1 MDGYRRR
8 MRQASLNLPS
18 ETLLD
23 EDLGFPPV
31 CSPPPEVFCGSIV
44 GNQMRN
50 RSNSEAQPG
59 LRMRSSHS
67 LGNGGLLVFFPTSP
81 SSSSNNSGHLLQ
93 HRRESHTDETAEEAI
108 IWSTNNDTSDEM
120 MDETSCCMVADDISM
135 KDVEMPSPIIGGAAG
150 GSKSLK
156 RPPDLN
162 GSNNSGSSS
171 SSSGGANSGVQQ
183 SSVHPSNS
191 YSPRSRPLFVDTQ
204 MANHLQDSNMKRRS
218 PVSQVVDFVRGR
230 NRTYSLQLSS
240 SPMCSPQ
247 SVAARASASCD
258 GCNGP
263 PPPPQPI
270 GMSPSGRRQTISGRV
285 HRASFTAGGT
295 LKSFDSGLD
304 LSSPTINHTALLIKE
319 ASLFSSFDSMS
330 IGTAVPDINAI
341 FFDNHD
347 AVYSLFMKAHK
358 CYDLIPT
365 SSKLV
370 VFDTHLPVRKAFYA
384 LVYNGVRAA
393 PLWDTDN
400 QRFTG
405 MLTITDFIKIL
416 CKHYDKGDNSERI
429 RALED
434 QQISH
439 WRDQFE
445 LDGTLR
451 PFVYIDP
458 NESLHRA
465 VELLC
470 ESKVHRLPVL
480 DRKTG
485 NITYILTHKRI
496 MKFLS
501 LYMRDLPRPSF
512 MSCTPREL
520 GIGAWGDILCCHV
533 DTPIHD
539 ALELFLKN
547 RVSALPL
554 IDENGRV
561 VDIYAKFDVISL
573 AAESSYDK
581 LDCTVQEALQHR
593 SEWFEGVQTCLETD
607 SLFQVLEAIVKA
619 EVHRLIVTD
628 QDKKVVG
635 VVSLSDILKNLVL
648 DPCQKPPPPPPQSQ
662 QAGGGGPPTRNASG
676 TSTGGASS
684 SDSPPHSIPEG
695 IEVEDD
701 DDDDEE
707 APPPSIDCS
716 TPGPSSAAT

>member
-1 MDGYRRR
+1 M
-8 MRQASLNLPS
+8 ATVSPSNLV
-18 ETLLD
+18 
-23 EDLGFPPV
+23 FPPPP
-31 CSPPPEVFCGSIV
+31 SPDPYT
-44 GNQMRN
+44 Q
-50 RSNSEAQPG
+50 RSGTPSA
-59 LRMRSSHS
+59 
-67 LGNGGLLVFFPTSP
+67 LLVFLAATPSSQEDEAAALPGGAISPRRRWSSTKEQSKSAPGSARRVEKSFSFDGEPTTIDRYSCGNRTSLETMIEQEPEHHGATEHEHPSP
-81 SSSSNNSGHLLQ
+81 LPSKGLIRKFRKRILSSDKSFGSSSSSNPCSSS
-93 HRRESHTDETAEEAI
+93 R
-108 IWSTNNDTSDEM
+108 
-120 MDETSCCMVADDISM
+120 
-135 KDVEMPSPIIGGAAG
+135 
-150 GSKSLK
+150 
-156 RPPDLN
+156 N
-162 GSNNSGSSS
+162 GLCSNNSGSSS

>member
-1 MDGYRRR
+1 MVARGSRSSAAPANSSSLQPPPIGDLVISVDEEPIAVTSAPQTKPPKKGWVKAAKTKATGTLRRTLFGR
-8 MRQASLNLPS
+8 STKRRAKDAEDVIREVEDEEDDDFSQDNYDTVKSLPASGHYGKSRVGNTSHSKLQDLADEIRARTSGAKQGS
-18 ETLLD
+18 EPPAPK
-23 EDLGFPPV
+23 PPV
-31 CSPPPEVFCGSIV
+31 IIFRVPRKHANSMSSLRISPGAGGVVKAPLSDPVFDFYTWHT
-44 GNQMRN
+44 
-50 RSNSEAQPG
+50 SEA
-59 LRMRSSHS
+59 
-67 LGNGGLLVFFPTSP
+67 
-81 SSSSNNSGHLLQ
+81 
-93 HRRESHTDETAEEAI
+93 
-108 IWSTNNDTSDEM
+108 
-120 MDETSCCMVADDISM
+120 
-135 KDVEMPSPIIGGAAG
+135 
-150 GSKSLK
+150 
-156 RPPDLN
+156 
-162 GSNNSGSSS
+162 
-171 SSSGGANSGVQQ
+171 
-183 SSVHPSNS
+183 
-191 YSPRSRPLFVDTQ
+191 
-204 MANHLQDSNMKRRS
+204 
-218 PVSQVVDFVRGR
+218 
-230 NRTYSLQLSS
+230 
-240 SPMCSPQ
+240 
-247 SVAARASASCD
+247 
-258 GCNGP
+258 
-263 PPPPQPI
+263 
-270 GMSPSGRRQTISGRV
+270 
-285 HRASFTAGGT
+285 
-295 LKSFDSGLD
+295 
-304 LSSPTINHTALLIKE
+304 
-319 ASLFSSFDSMS
+319 
-330 IGTAVPDINAI
+330 
-341 FFDNHD
+341 DNHD

-393 PLWDTDN
+393 PLWDTEN

-416 CKHYDKGDNSERI
+416 CKHYDQGDNAERI

-445 LDGTLR
+445 QEGTLR

-465 VELLC
+465 VEVLC

-480 DRKTG
+480 DRRTG

-554 IDENGRV
+554 IDETGKV

-573 AAESSYDK
+573 AAENSYDK

-593 SEWFEGVQTCLETD
+593 SEWFEGVHTCLETD

-635 VVSLSDILKNLVL
+635 VVSLSDILKYLVL
-648 DPCQKPPPPPPQSQ
+648 DPCQKPP
-662 QAGGGGPPTRNASG
+662 AAAGPPTRNASG
-676 TSTGGASS
+676 TSTGGST
-684 SDSPPHSIPEG
+684 DSPPNSIPEG
-695 IEVEDD
+695 VEIEE
-701 DDDDEE
+701 DEE
-707 APPPSIDCS
+707 PAPCS
-716 TPGPSSAAT
+716 STSRAAN

>member
-1 MDGYRRR
+1 MVAKKNILGGPPSNQLNDNS
-8 MRQASLNLPS
+8 SLPPIGELVIS
-18 ETLLD
+18 VDD
-23 EDLGFPPV
+23 EPTTAPPV
-31 CSPPPEVFCGSIV
+31 TKPVKKGWIKTAKSKASGTLRRTLFGRSTKRRAKDAEAIHEAGEEEEDEEDYTQDNYDTVKSLPASGHYGKSRV
-44 GNQMRN
+44 GNTSHTKLQDLADEMRLRGGGPPKQGSEPPIPKPPVIIFRVPRKHAN
-50 RSNSEAQPG
+50 SMSSLRVSPGAIGPSGVVKAPLSDPNFDFYTWHTSEA
-59 LRMRSSHS
+59 
-67 LGNGGLLVFFPTSP
+67 
-81 SSSSNNSGHLLQ
+81 
-93 HRRESHTDETAEEAI
+93 
-108 IWSTNNDTSDEM
+108 
-120 MDETSCCMVADDISM
+120 
-135 KDVEMPSPIIGGAAG
+135 
-150 GSKSLK
+150 
-156 RPPDLN
+156 
-162 GSNNSGSSS
+162 
-171 SSSGGANSGVQQ
+171 
-183 SSVHPSNS
+183 
-191 YSPRSRPLFVDTQ
+191 
-204 MANHLQDSNMKRRS
+204 
-218 PVSQVVDFVRGR
+218 
-230 NRTYSLQLSS
+230 
-240 SPMCSPQ
+240 
-247 SVAARASASCD
+247 
-258 GCNGP
+258 
-263 PPPPQPI
+263 
-270 GMSPSGRRQTISGRV
+270 
-285 HRASFTAGGT
+285 
-295 LKSFDSGLD
+295 
-304 LSSPTINHTALLIKE
+304 
-319 ASLFSSFDSMS
+319 
-330 IGTAVPDINAI
+330 
-341 FFDNHD
+341 DNHD

>member
-1 MDGYRRR
+1 MFWSRIVAVAKCRSCEMPAAYFKVPSFAKNNFSTSLTTITCGKQADFLSVFSTSLRLSSHQQDCPINEEPTTAPPTQKPPKKGWIKSAKTKATGTLRRTLFGR
-8 MRQASLNLPS
+8 STKRRTKDAEALNDVDEGEEDDFTQDNYDTVKSLPASGHYGKSRVGNTSHTKLQDLADEIRTRNLPRSS
-18 ETLLD
+18 E
-23 EDLGFPPV
+23 PPV
-31 CSPPPEVFCGSIV
+31 P
-44 GNQMRN
+44 
-50 RSNSEAQPG
+50 
-59 LRMRSSHS
+59 
-67 LGNGGLLVFFPTSP
+67 
-81 SSSSNNSGHLLQ
+81 
-93 HRRESHTDETAEEAI
+93 
-108 IWSTNNDTSDEM
+108 
-120 MDETSCCMVADDISM
+120 
-135 KDVEMPSPIIGGAAG
+135 
-150 GSKSLK
+150 
-156 RPPDLN
+156 RPPVIIFRVPRKH
-162 GSNNSGSSS
+162 
-171 SSSGGANSGVQQ
+171 ANSMSSLRISPGAGNNGV
-183 SSVHPSNS
+183 VKA
-191 YSPRSRPLFVDTQ
+191 PLSD
-204 MANHLQDSNMKRRS
+204 
-218 PVSQVVDFVRGR
+218 P
-230 NRTYSLQLSS
+230 
-240 SPMCSPQ
+240 
-247 SVAARASASCD
+247 
-258 GCNGP
+258 
-263 PPPPQPI
+263 
-270 GMSPSGRRQTISGRV
+270 
-285 HRASFTAGGT
+285 
-295 LKSFDSGLD
+295 
-304 LSSPTINHTALLIKE
+304 

-416 CKHYDKGDNSERI
+416 CKHYDRDNAERI

-439 WRDQFE
+439 WREQFE
-445 LDGTLR
+445 TDGTLR

-465 VELLC
+465 VEILC

-573 AAESSYDK
+573 AAENSYDK
-581 LDCTVQEALQHR
+581 LDCTVQEALKHR
-593 SEWFEGVQTCLETD
+593 SEWFEGVHTCMETD
-607 SLFQVLEAIVKA
+607 SLFSVLEAIVKA

-635 VVSLSDILKNLVL
+635 VVSLSDILKYLIL
-648 DPCQKPPPPPPQSQ
+648 DPCQKPPSSSSATP
-662 QAGGGGPPTRNASG
+662 APPTRNASG
-676 TSTGGASS
+676 TSQGGIST
-684 SDSPPHSIPEG
+684 DSPPNSIPEG
-695 IEVEDD
+695 VEI
-701 DDDDEE
+701 DEDE
-707 APPPSIDCS
+707 TEDVVVTDAAPDA
-716 TPGPSSAAT
+716 PGPSTKAEKFGFWAPRAKKSKVARIVENLDFS

>member
-1 MDGYRRR
+1 
-8 MRQASLNLPS
+8 
-18 ETLLD
+18 
-23 EDLGFPPV
+23 
-31 CSPPPEVFCGSIV
+31 
-44 GNQMRN
+44 
-50 RSNSEAQPG
+50 
-59 LRMRSSHS
+59 
-67 LGNGGLLVFFPTSP
+67 
-81 SSSSNNSGHLLQ
+81 
-93 HRRESHTDETAEEAI
+93 
-108 IWSTNNDTSDEM
+108 
-120 MDETSCCMVADDISM
+120 MVAKRNSPAPSTGPSLPPIGDLVISV
-135 KDVEMPSPIIGGAAG
+135 DEEPST
-150 GSKSLK
+150 
-156 RPPDLN
+156 
-162 GSNNSGSSS
+162 
-171 SSSGGANSGVQQ
+171 V
-183 SSVHPSNS
+183 
-191 YSPRSRPLFVDTQ
+191 
-204 MANHLQDSNMKRRS
+204 
-218 PVSQVVDFVRGR
+218 PVAQK
-230 NRTYSLQLSS
+230 
-240 SPMCSPQ
+240 
-247 SVAARASASCD
+247 
-258 GCNGP
+258 P
-263 PPPPQPI
+263 PPPTKKT
-270 GMSPSGRRQTISGRV
+270 GFFKSAKTK
-285 HRASFTAGGT
+285 ATGT
-295 LKSFDSGLD
+295 LRRTLFGRSTKRRTKDAEAIHEVEDEEDDDFTQDNYDTVKSLPASGHYGKSRVGNTSHTKLQD
-304 LSSPTINHTALLIKE
+304 LADEIRQRNLKMGSEPPPAPKPPVIIFRVPRKHAN
-319 ASLFSSFDSMS
+319 SMS
-330 IGTAVPDINAI
+330 SLRISPGGGHNGVIKAPLSDPVFDFYTWHTSEA
-341 FFDNHD
+341 DNHD

-400 QRFTG
+400 QKFTG

-416 CKHYDKGDNSERI
+416 CKHYDKGDNAERI

-439 WRDQFE
+439 WREQFE
-445 LDGTLR
+445 QDGTLR

-465 VELLC
+465 VEILC

-501 LYMRDLPRPSF
+501 LYMRDLPRPTF

-533 DTPIHD
+533 NTPIHD

-573 AAESSYDK
+573 AAENSYDK

-593 SEWFEGVQTCLETD
+593 SEWFEGVHTCQETD

-635 VVSLSDILKNLVL
+635 VVSLSDILKYLVL
-648 DPCQKPPPPPPQSQ
+648 DPCQKPPTSTNPP
-662 QAGGGGPPTRNASG
+662 GPPTRNASG
-676 TSTGGASS
+676 TSTGGIST
-684 SDSPPHSIPEG
+684 DSPPNSIPEG
-695 IEVEDD
+695 VEIDEDD
-701 DDDDEE
+701 DDV
-707 APPPSIDCS
+707 APPPSI
-716 TPGPSSAAT
+716 PGTSSAPPAPATSS

>member
-18 ETLLD
+18 ETQQLD

-31 CSPPPEVFCGSIV
+31 CSPPPEVFCGSIS

-50 RSNSEAQPG
+50 RSNSEAHPSM
-59 LRMRSSHS
+59 RMKSTHS

-81 SSSSNNSGHLLQ
+81 SSSSNNSGPLS
-93 HRRESHTDETAEEAI
+93 HRRESHTDETAEDAI
-108 IWSTNNDTSDEM
+108 VWSTNNDQSDETLEE
-120 MDETSCCMVADDISM
+120 DESMCVDEVASV
-135 KDVEMPSPIIGGAAG
+135 KDVEMASVGGG
-150 GSKSLK
+150 CSGKSLK
-156 RPPDLN
+156 RPPDT
-162 GSNNSGSSS
+162 SGSSS
-171 SSSGGANSGVQQ
+171 SSSGNNSGAHSMVQAA
-183 SSVHPSNS
+183 NL
-191 YSPRSRPLFVDTQ
+191 YSPRQRPLFVDTQ
-204 MANHLQDSNMKRRS
+204 MTNHLQQQDSAMKRRS

-247 SVAARASASCD
+247 SVGARASASCD
-258 GCNGP
+258 G
-263 PPPPQPI
+263 PPQPLLP
-270 GMSPSGRRQTISGRV
+270 SPGGRRQTLSGRV
-285 HRASFTAGGT
+285 HRASFTGGT

-319 ASLFSSFDSMS
+319 TSLFSSFDSMS
-330 IGTAVPDINAI
+330 LGNGGANGVQDINAI

-416 CKHYDKGDNSERI
+416 CKHYDKGDNAEHI

-439 WRDQFE
+439 WREQFE
-445 LDGTLR
+445 QDGTLR
-451 PFVYIDP
+451 PFVHIDP

-465 VELLC
+465 VEILC

-512 MSCTPREL
+512 MSCSPREL

-554 IDENGRV
+554 IDEHGRV

-573 AAESSYDK
+573 AAENSYDK
-581 LDCTVQEALQHR
+581 LDCTVQEALKHR
-593 SEWFEGVQTCLETD
+593 SEWFEGVHTCQATD

-628 QDKKVVG
+628 QDRKVVG
-635 VVSLSDILKNLVL
+635 VVSLSDILKYLVL
-648 DPCQKPPPPPPQSQ
+648 DPCQKPP
-662 QAGGGGPPTRNASG
+662 APPTRNASG
-676 TSTGGASS
+676 TSQGGVST
-684 SDSPPHSIPEG
+684 DSPPNSIPEG
-695 IEVEDD
+695 VEIDEDEQEDVPGAPDD
-701 DDDDEE
+701 V
-707 APPPSIDCS
+707 
-716 TPGPSSAAT
+716 PGLSKA

>member
-1 MDGYRRR
+1 
-8 MRQASLNLPS
+8 
-18 ETLLD
+18 
-23 EDLGFPPV
+23 
-31 CSPPPEVFCGSIV
+31 
-44 GNQMRN
+44 
-50 RSNSEAQPG
+50 
-59 LRMRSSHS
+59 
-67 LGNGGLLVFFPTSP
+67 
-81 SSSSNNSGHLLQ
+81 
-93 HRRESHTDETAEEAI
+93 
-108 IWSTNNDTSDEM
+108 
-120 MDETSCCMVADDISM
+120 MVS
-135 KDVEMPSPIIGGAAG
+135 
-150 GSKSLK
+150 K
-156 RPPDLN
+156 RPPPGPPNPAPANNINNNNLPPIGDLVITVDEEPTVAPPTLKPKKGGWIKSAKTKATGTLRRTLFGKSTKRRAKDAEEVLEEEEEEDN
-162 GSNNSGSSS
+162 YDNYDTVKSLPASGHYGKSRVGNTSHTKLQDLADEIRQR
-171 SSSGGANSGVQQ
+171 GGA
-183 SSVHPSNS
+183 PAP
-191 YSPRSRPLFVDTQ
+191 PRPPVIIFRVPRKH
-204 MANHLQDSNMKRRS
+204 AN
-218 PVSQVVDFVRGR
+218 
-230 NRTYSLQLSS
+230 
-240 SPMCSPQ
+240 
-247 SVAARASASCD
+247 
-258 GCNGP
+258 
-263 PPPPQPI
+263 
-270 GMSPSGRRQTISGRV
+270 
-285 HRASFTAGGT
+285 
-295 LKSFDSGLD
+295 
-304 LSSPTINHTALLIKE
+304 
-319 ASLFSSFDSMS
+319 SMS
-330 IGTAVPDINAI
+330 SLRISPGGGNGVVKAPLSDPVFDFYTWHTSEA
-341 FFDNHD
+341 DNHD

-416 CKHYDKGDNSERI
+416 CKHYDKGDNAERI

-439 WRDQFE
+439 WREQFE
-445 LDGTLR
+445 QDGTLR

-465 VELLC
+465 VEILC

-512 MSCTPREL
+512 MSCSPREL

-554 IDENGRV
+554 IDEHGRV

-573 AAESSYDK
+573 AAENSYDK
-581 LDCTVQEALQHR
+581 LDCTVQEALKHR
-593 SEWFEGVQTCLETD
+593 SEWFEGVHTCQATD

-628 QDKKVVG
+628 QDRKVVG
-635 VVSLSDILKNLVL
+635 VVSLSDILKYLVL
-648 DPCQKPPPPPPQSQ
+648 DPCQKPP
-662 QAGGGGPPTRNASG
+662 APPTRNASG
-676 TSTGGASS
+676 TSQGGVST
-684 SDSPPHSIPEG
+684 DSPPNSIPEG
-695 IEVEDD
+695 VEI
-701 DDDDEE
+701 DEDE
-707 APPPSIDCS
+707 QEDVPGAPNDV
-716 TPGPSSAAT
+716 PGPSKA

>member
-1 MDGYRRR
+1 
-8 MRQASLNLPS
+8 
-18 ETLLD
+18 
-23 EDLGFPPV
+23 
-31 CSPPPEVFCGSIV
+31 
-44 GNQMRN
+44 
-50 RSNSEAQPG
+50 
-59 LRMRSSHS
+59 
-67 LGNGGLLVFFPTSP
+67 
-81 SSSSNNSGHLLQ
+81 
-93 HRRESHTDETAEEAI
+93 
-108 IWSTNNDTSDEM
+108 
-120 MDETSCCMVADDISM
+120 
-135 KDVEMPSPIIGGAAG
+135 
-150 GSKSLK
+150 
-156 RPPDLN
+156 
-162 GSNNSGSSS
+162 
-171 SSSGGANSGVQQ
+171 
-183 SSVHPSNS
+183 
-191 YSPRSRPLFVDTQ
+191 
-204 MANHLQDSNMKRRS
+204 
-218 PVSQVVDFVRGR
+218 
-230 NRTYSLQLSS
+230 
-240 SPMCSPQ
+240 
-247 SVAARASASCD
+247 
-258 GCNGP
+258 
-263 PPPPQPI
+263 
-270 GMSPSGRRQTISGRV
+270 
-285 HRASFTAGGT
+285 
-295 LKSFDSGLD
+295 
-304 LSSPTINHTALLIKE
+304 
-319 ASLFSSFDSMS
+319 
-330 IGTAVPDINAI
+330 
-341 FFDNHD
+341 
-347 AVYSLFMKAHK
+347 MKAHK

-416 CKHYDKGDNSERI
+416 CKHYDKGDNAERI

-445 LDGTLR
+445 MDGTLR

-465 VELLC
+465 VEILC

-520 GIGAWGDILCCHV
+520 GIGAWGDILCCHI

-573 AAESSYDK
+573 AAENSYDK
-581 LDCTVQEALQHR
+581 LDCTVQEALKHR
-593 SEWFEGVQTCLETD
+593 SEWFEGVQTCMETD

-635 VVSLSDILKNLVL
+635 VVSLSDILKYLVL
-648 DPCQKPPPPPPQSQ
+648 DPCQKPPSATTTP
-662 QAGGGGPPTRNASG
+662 AAAAAGPPSRNASG
-676 TSTGGASS
+676 TSQGGIST
-684 SDSPPHSIPEG
+684 DSPPNSIPEG
-695 IEVEDD
+695 VEIDE
-701 DDDDEE
+701 DDEE
-707 APPPSIDCS
+707 DVTDPPTTTSSDAP
-716 TPGPSSAAT
+716 TSSASATVATSKA

>member
-1 MDGYRRR
+1 MVARGRNSTSPASAQPPPIGDLVISVDDEPIVATPTASKPPKKSFLKAAKTKATGTLRRTLFGRSTKRRAKDAEDAIHEVEEDGD
-8 MRQASLNLPS
+8 
-18 ETLLD
+18 D
-23 EDLGFPPV
+23 EDYSQDNYDTVKSLPASGHYGK
-31 CSPPPEVFCGSIV
+31 SRV
-44 GNQMRN
+44 GNT
-50 RSNSEAQPG
+50 
-59 LRMRSSHS
+59 SHS
-67 LGNGGLLVFFPTSP
+67 K
-81 SSSSNNSGHLLQ
+81 LQ
-93 HRRESHTDETAEEAI
+93 DLA
-108 IWSTNNDTSDEM
+108 DEM
-120 MDETSCCMVADDISM
+120 R
-135 KDVEMPSPIIGGAAG
+135 
-150 GSKSLK
+150 L
-156 RPPDLN
+156 R
-162 GSNNSGSSS
+162 
-171 SSSGGANSGVQQ
+171 ANSG
-183 SSVHPSNS
+183 
-191 YSPRSRPLFVDTQ
+191 
-204 MANHLQDSNMKRRS
+204 AK
-218 PVSQVVDFVRGR
+218 
-230 NRTYSLQLSS
+230 
-240 SPMCSPQ
+240 
-247 SVAARASASCD
+247 
-258 GCNGP
+258 
-263 PPPPQPI
+263 
-270 GMSPSGRRQTISGRV
+270 
-285 HRASFTAGGT
+285 T
-295 LKSFDSGLD
+295 LE
-304 LSSPTINHTALLIKE
+304 P

-416 CKHYDKGDNSERI
+416 CKHYDQGDNAERI

-439 WRDQFE
+439 WREQFE
-445 LDGTLR
+445 QDGSLR

-465 VELLC
+465 VEVLC

-554 IDENGRV
+554 VDENGRV

-573 AAESSYDK
+573 AAENSYDK
-581 LDCTVQEALQHR
+581 LDCTVQEALKHR
-593 SEWFEGVQTCLETD
+593 SEWFEGVQTCQETD

-635 VVSLSDILKNLVL
+635 VVSLSDILKYLVL
-648 DPCQKPPPPPPQSQ
+648 DPCQKPPTTAISTIQNPAPPS
-662 QAGGGGPPTRNASG
+662 RNASG
-676 TSTGGASS
+676 TSTGGST
-684 SDSPPHSIPEG
+684 DSPPNSIPEG
-695 IEVEDD
+695 VEIDD
-701 DDDDEE
+701 DDDVAASIS
-707 APPPSIDCS
+707 APPVPS
-716 TPGPSSAAT
+716 TSA

>member
-1 MDGYRRR
+1 MVSKR
-8 MRQASLNLPS
+8 
-18 ETLLD
+18 
-23 EDLGFPPV
+23 
-31 CSPPPEVFCGSIV
+31 PPPGPPNPV
-44 GNQMRN
+44 
-50 RSNSEAQPG
+50 AP
-59 LRMRSSHS
+59 
-67 LGNGGLLVFFPTSP
+67 
-81 SSSSNNSGHLLQ
+81 SSNNNNNNNLPPIGDLVITVDEEPTVAPPTTTLKPKKGGWIKSAKTKATGTLRRTLFGKSTKRRTKDAEEVLEEEEEEDNYDNYDTVKSLPASGHYGKS
-93 HRRESHTDETAEEAI
+93 RVGNTSHTKLQDLADEI
-108 IWSTNNDTSDEM
+108 RQR
-120 MDETSCCMVADDISM
+120 
-135 KDVEMPSPIIGGAAG
+135 GGA
-150 GSKSLK
+150 KSQAPP
-156 RPPDLN
+156 RPPVIIFRVPRKH
-162 GSNNSGSSS
+162 
-171 SSSGGANSGVQQ
+171 ANSMSSLRISPGGGNNGV
-183 SSVHPSNS
+183 VKA
-191 YSPRSRPLFVDTQ
+191 PLSD
-204 MANHLQDSNMKRRS
+204 
-218 PVSQVVDFVRGR
+218 
-230 NRTYSLQLSS
+230 
-240 SPMCSPQ
+240 
-247 SVAARASASCD
+247 
-258 GCNGP
+258 
-263 PPPPQPI
+263 
-270 GMSPSGRRQTISGRV
+270 
-285 HRASFTAGGT
+285 
-295 LKSFDSGLD
+295 
-304 LSSPTINHTALLIKE
+304 PT
-319 ASLFSSFDSMS
+319 SLFSSFDSMS
-330 IGTAVPDINAI
+330 LGNGGANGVQDINAI

-416 CKHYDKGDNSERI
+416 CKHYDKGDNAERI

-439 WRDQFE
+439 WREQFE
-445 LDGTLR
+445 QDGTLR
-451 PFVYIDP
+451 PFVHIDP

-465 VELLC
+465 VEILC

-512 MSCTPREL
+512 MSCSPREL

-554 IDENGRV
+554 IDEHGRV

-573 AAESSYDK
+573 AAENSYDK
-581 LDCTVQEALQHR
+581 LDCTVQEALKHR
-593 SEWFEGVQTCLETD
+593 SEWFEGVHTCQATD

-628 QDKKVVG
+628 QDRKVVG
-635 VVSLSDILKNLVL
+635 VVSLSDILKYLVL
-648 DPCQKPPPPPPQSQ
+648 DPCQKPP
-662 QAGGGGPPTRNASG
+662 APPTRNASG
-676 TSTGGASS
+676 TSQGGVST
-684 SDSPPHSIPEG
+684 DSPPNSIPEG
-695 IEVEDD
+695 VEIDEDEQEDVSGAPDD
-701 DDDDEE
+701 V
-707 APPPSIDCS
+707 
-716 TPGPSSAAT
+716 PGPSKA